1 MCETFLLR
9 ERESGGELG
18 QLLAA
23 SNLRVKGPDKRLQ
36 IDAGASGNIL
46 NGAHLSMYFLPTL
59 TILDLGGD

>member
-1 MCETFLLR
+1 MVNAQES
-9 ERESGGELG
+9 ERRIIAS
-18 QLLAA
+18 LAA

-36 IDAGASGNIL
+36 VGAGASGNIL